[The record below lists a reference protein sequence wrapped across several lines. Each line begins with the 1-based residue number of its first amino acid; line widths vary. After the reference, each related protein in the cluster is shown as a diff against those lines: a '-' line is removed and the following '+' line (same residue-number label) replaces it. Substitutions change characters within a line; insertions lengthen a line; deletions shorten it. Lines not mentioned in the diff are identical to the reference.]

1 MKKCRVLVLVLLI
14 TFVFSG
20 CSFHLSSSLDEL
32 IAPVSPFG
40 EDAAIAKAL
49 DDYAGKYTLKTCVY
63 GEYTSSFVKAD
74 LNGDGSAEAF
84 AFYEPS
90 SALGTVYLAVMVPND
105 DDDTWRVTFSAP
117 GEGSDVGE
125 IDFADMTG
133 DGRQEILVNWEVISN
148 TSNNILSVYSYT
160 DENGGVEL
168 QAVGEPLSFSKYT
181 SADLNHDG
189 LNELLLF
196 NLPGSDTESASAVVY
211 SMENGR
217 VRRLG
222 QTKLD
227 SNVTAYSSVT
237 VDSSDPDNPV
247 VYADAYKNNGS
258 AMITEIVY
266 WSDYYDTI
274 ISPFYDYDTGLTR
287 ETFRE
292 NTVQCRDIDGDGK
305 VEIPMEPQKQSA
317 SAGQQLT
324 LIDWQVYRDYVLFHK
339 TYGVLNR
346 KDGYFL
352 NLDDAL
358 FENAVF
364 AYDGETR
371 ELTVR
376 DAASDRVVCT
386 LKTVF
391 KADYSAQ
398 AYSGYTQ
405 FYEKA
410 PFCYLV
416 AVNENDYGITAD
428 TVADHFIE
436 Y

>member
-1 MKKCRVLVLVLLI
+1 MKKSRILVLFVLI
-14 TFVFSG
+14 AFVFSG

-40 EDAAIAKAL
+40 EDAAIARAL

-74 LNGDGSAEAF
+74 LNGDGTAEAF

-90 SALGTVYLAVMVPND
+90 SALGTVYLAVMVPNAD
-105 DDDTWRVTFSAP
+105 ETWRVTFSVP

-125 IDFADMTG
+125 VDFADMTG
-133 DGRQEILVNWEVISN
+133 DGRQEMLVNWEVISN

-160 DENGGVEL
+160 DTNGSIEL

-181 SADLNHDG
+181 RADLNHDG
-189 LNELLLF
+189 LHELLLF
-196 NLPGSDTESASAVVY
+196 NLPGSDTESAVAAVY
-211 SMENGR
+211 SLKNGR
-217 VRRLG
+217 VQRLG

-227 SNVTAYSSVT
+227 SNVTAYSAVT
-237 VDSSDPDNPV
+237 VDTSDPDDPV

-266 WSDYYDTI
+266 WSDHYGTI

-292 NTVQCRDIDGDGK
+292 NTVPCRDMDGDGT
-305 VEIPMEPQKQSA
+305 VEIPMDPDGHA
-317 SAGQQLT
+317 AAAGQPIT
-324 LIDWQVYRDYVLFHK
+324 LLDWQVYRDYALFHK
-339 TYGVLNR
+339 MYGVLNT

-376 DAASDRVVCT
+376 DAASDEVICT

-391 KADYSAQ
+391 KADYAEKT
-398 AYSGYTQ
+398 YSGYTKI
-405 FYEKA
+405 YEKA
-410 PFCYLV
+410 PFCYLA
-416 AVNENDYGITAD
+416 AVQENAYGLTAD
-428 TVADHFIE
+428 TVADHFVE

>member
-1 MKKCRVLVLVLLI
+1 MYFSIILVKRLVKMMLLFEIKKVLSKPVNKIALLI
-14 TFVFSG
+14 LAST
-20 CSFHLSSSLDEL
+20 
-32 IAPVSPFG
+32 
-40 EDAAIAKAL
+40 
-49 DDYAGKYTLKTCVY
+49 
-63 GEYTSSFVKAD
+63 
-74 LNGDGSAEAF
+74 
-84 AFYEPS
+84 
-90 SALGTVYLAVMVPND
+90 LAVV
-105 DDDTWRVTFSAP
+105 SY
-117 GEGSDVGE
+117 
-125 IDFADMTG
+125 FA
-133 DGRQEILVNWEVISN
+133 VIS
-148 TSNNILSVYSYT
+148 VSYT
-160 DENGGVEL
+160 DENGGIEL

-305 VEIPMEPQKQSA
+305 VEIPMDVSSA
-317 SAGQQLT
+317 RLKRYLRQITLRRRTAGT
-324 LIDWQVYRDYVLFHK
+324 RSFMK
-339 TYGVLNR
+339 KPR
-346 KDGYFL
+346 
-352 NLDDAL
+352 
-358 FENAVF
+358 F
-364 AYDGETR
+364 ATW
-371 ELTVR
+371 
-376 DAASDRVVCT
+376 S
-386 LKTVF
+386 
-391 KADYSAQ
+391 Q
-398 AYSGYTQ
+398 
-405 FYEKA
+405 
-410 PFCYLV
+410 
-416 AVNENDYGITAD
+416 
-428 TVADHFIE
+428 
-436 Y
+436 